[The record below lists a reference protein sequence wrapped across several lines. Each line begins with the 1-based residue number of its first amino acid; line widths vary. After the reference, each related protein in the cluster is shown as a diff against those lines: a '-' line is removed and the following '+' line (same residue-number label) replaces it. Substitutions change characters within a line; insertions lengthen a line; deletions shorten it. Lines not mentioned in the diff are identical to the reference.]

1 MLFVASTISGELN
14 LVFYLLSYAN
24 KNLQGSNKRKRKHL
38 QSRNN
43 VKDSPEV
50 SAGIHPVPGCQ
61 MLEAE
66 SLERAHASDHVLMGC
81 SLETKTQPVFDV
93 NIYLPVAI
101 MQCNA
106 IRSLMNKQQSRK
118 QFAKEHRGRPG
129 AAGTGPARLPHGI
142 LSGQDSL
149 PLRLQGYLFS

>member
-1 MLFVASTISGELN
+1 MPATNLTQQGVTHLKLDAWALIGRLPQIPPLSNQHLLFVASTISGELN

-50 SAGIHPVPGCQ
+50 SAGIHPVPRCQ

-66 SLERAHASDHVLMGC
+66 SLKRAHAPDHVLMGC

-101 MQCNA
+101 MQCNTEPDEQTT
-106 IRSLMNKQQSRK
+106 K
-118 QFAKEHRGRPG
+118 
-129 AAGTGPARLPHGI
+129 
-142 LSGQDSL
+142 
-149 PLRLQGYLFS
+149 